1 MKFRI
6 EEALHVIEVEEKI
19 SKFCKRMAEFVP
31 GLMPETRDLNELILS
46 DLCTPRRISE
56 EKNICRISEV
66 TDDHLQIIDKY
77 LDLRKQSSLF
87 RKEQSRA
94 IQDLDQESSLE
105 QVLDFVNDLMETFQ
119 GFIDKLFG
127 SKITVRE
134 TQEKFTDL
142 HVKGEIEEEIEVL
155 RDFFKKKG
163 FKLANQINTM
173 FKLAK
178 IKGSAEAMKK
188 VAEFL
193 KAATDLSPVQKI
205 IDSDES
211 ADMLLGKALSK
222 EVLDAGRCFEK
233 WQPDQIKSL
242 EKLDKCQKLMLWL
255 KDNIK
260 SSQQLKNFVE
270 LAGIS
275 AGESDDEVFLIFKRM
290 F

>member
-31 GLMPETRDLNELILS
+31 GLMPETRDFNELFLS
-46 DLCTPRRISE
+46 DLCIPRRISE
-56 EKNICRISEV
+56 EKNICRKDDI
-66 TDDHLQIIDKY
+66 TDEHLLIIEKY
-77 LDLRKQSSLF
+77 LDLREQSSLF
-87 RKEQSRA
+87 RREQRQA
-94 IQDLDQESSLE
+94 IQNLDRESSLE
-105 QVLDFVNDLMETFQ
+105 QVLDFINDLMETFQ

-142 HVKGEIEEEIEVL
+142 HDKGEIEKEITAL
-155 RDFFKKKG
+155 RKIYEKKG
-163 FKLANQINTM
+163 FNLANQINTM

-178 IKGSAEAMKK
+178 IKGSAEAVKK
-188 VAEFL
+188 VAEVL

-205 IDSDES
+205 IDSEES
-211 ADMLLGKALSK
+211 ADMLLGNALSK
-222 EVLDAGRCFEK
+222 EVLDAGRRFEK
-233 WQPDQIKSL
+233 WQPAQIENLK
-242 EKLDKCQKLMLWL
+242 KLDKCQKLMLWL

-275 AGESDDEVFLIFKRM
+275 AGESDDEVMYF
-290 F
+290 